1 MDWVAPEAPANSPAM
16 ITLRRLALDRADL
29 VAPRLLLEEVTNALL
44 TGVRRRRWSGAQADA
59 SFALVRQLPVRL
71 ADTSADLGRAYELAR
86 RFDDHPIYDML
97 YVALSERL
105 KTQLITADAD
115 LRARLAS
122 LSWVTGP
129 DNA

>member
-1 MDWVAPEAPANSPAM
+1 M